1 MIPRHPAGYQMLAKG
16 ASNRLPR
23 AGLIFHETLWTAQPF
38 TWVIVLLKRCNY
50 WQIKQAQSCACTL
63 EETGTAHP
71 SLLFMVWTWLGVP
84 YSPSGELP
92 ALVSPGIALDDGDEL
107 RSCSEAQQ
115 DAVLGDGGSQGLP
128 QGTTLVAREGALP
141 GEERSQPARTYHAWI
156 GETRESNL
164 EGVQES

>member
-1 MIPRHPAGYQMLAKG
+1 M
-16 ASNRLPR
+16 
-23 AGLIFHETLWTAQPF
+23 
-38 TWVIVLLKRCNY
+38 
-50 WQIKQAQSCACTL
+50 

-92 ALVSPGIALDDGDEL
+92 ALVSPRIALDDGDEL

-115 DAVLGDGGSQGLP
+115 DAVLEDGGSQGLP
-128 QGTTLVAREGALP
+128 QGTTFWLP
-141 GEERSQPARTYHAWI
+141 GKEHCQGEERSQPARTYHAWI